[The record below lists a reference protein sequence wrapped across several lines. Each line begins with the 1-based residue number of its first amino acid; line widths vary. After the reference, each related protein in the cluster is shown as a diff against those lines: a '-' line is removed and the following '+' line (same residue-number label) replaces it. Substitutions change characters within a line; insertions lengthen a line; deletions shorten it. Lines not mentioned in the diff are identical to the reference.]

1 MRCKGNQF
9 LFTREKPGQIFSDGG
24 RQGGYT
30 GISFT
35 GQLANCL
42 SDRIIRKYQKKT
54 DIQQKIFRKP
64 GLSSIEIAVRNNFFV
79 HL

>member
-1 MRCKGNQF
+1 MRQA
-9 LFTREKPGQIFSDGG
+9 R
-24 RQGGYT
+24 GYM

-42 SDRIIRKYQKKT
+42 SDRIIRQYQKKT
-54 DIQQKIFRKP
+54 DIQQKIFRKSD
-64 GLSSIEIAVRNNFFV
+64 LSSIEIAVRNNFFV